1 MNLIYDIGNT
11 ANKLAVYDRGVK
23 VFSVRTRQV
32 CCEDLQ
38 KMISPYTITKGIV
51 SSVKDLPEF
60 IYDLITV
67 NIPNVHIL
75 NNKTKLPFRNE
86 YKTPETLGPDRIAA
100 VAGAYYL
107 YPGRNVLIID
117 AGSAV
122 TYDYLSGKSFKGG
135 NISPGLNMRFKALH
149 KFTDKLPMGSAI
161 DKYDSP
167 GRNTIEAISAGV
179 INGLVFE
186 INEYIRDFEE
196 KNIDA
201 VVLITGGDG
210 QYLRD
215 RLLYKVN
222 YQPDLVFDGL
232 NYILEYNAKES

>member
-11 ANKLAVYDRGVK
+11 SNKLAVYDRSVK
-23 VFSVRTRQV
+23 VFSIRTKHV

-38 KMISPYTITKGIV
+38 KMISPYTITQGII

-60 IYDLITV
+60 IYDLISL
-67 NIPNVHIL
+67 NIPKVHIL
-75 NNKTKLPFRNE
+75 NNKTLLPFRNE
-86 YKTPETLGPDRIAA
+86 YLTPETLGPDRIAA

-107 YPGRNVLIID
+107 YPGRNVLVID

-122 TYDYLSGKSFKGG
+122 TYDFLSGKSYKGG

-161 DKYDSP
+161 EKFESP

-179 INGLVFE
+179 IKGLVYE
-186 INEYIRDFEE
+186 IDEYIRNFED

-201 VVLITGGDG
+201 VVLLTGGDG

-215 RLLYKVN
+215 RLSRKVN

-232 NYILEYNAKES
+232 NHILEYNAKES